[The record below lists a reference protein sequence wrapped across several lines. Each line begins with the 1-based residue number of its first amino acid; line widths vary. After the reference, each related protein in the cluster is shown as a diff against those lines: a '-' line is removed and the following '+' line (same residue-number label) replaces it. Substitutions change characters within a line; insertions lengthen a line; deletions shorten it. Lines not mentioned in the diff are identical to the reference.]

1 MTYTI
6 IRRIIIMPKLIK
18 LENLRKQNGLS
29 HQALANAVQDY
40 LRKKLL
46 DNGKSITSLDLKKAS
61 YKRTTYTM
69 LENGYVK
76 TVSDDVIEALAYVLH
91 TDFDTVKD
99 ACTLVVDNRERE
111 ELIDDINIIL
121 SYMTEEQ
128 LTALLNMLSSF
139 KRQ

>member
-1 MTYTI
+1 
-6 IRRIIIMPKLIK
+6 MPKLIK
-18 LENLRKQNGLS
+18 LENLRKQNWLS
-29 HQALANAVQDY
+29 HQALADAVQDY

-46 DNGKSITSLDLKKAS
+46 DNGKSITPLDLKKAS

-76 TVSDDVIEALAYVLH
+76 TVSDDLIEALAYVLN
-91 TDFDTVKD
+91 TDFDTVRD
-99 ACTLVVDNRERE
+99 ACTLVVDNRERD

-121 SYMTEEQ
+121 NYMTEEQ
-128 LTALLNMLSSF
+128 LTALLKLLSLF

>member
-1 MTYTI
+1 
-6 IRRIIIMPKLIK
+6 MPKLIK
-18 LENLRKQNGLS
+18 LENLRKQNNLS

-46 DNGKSITSLDLKKAS
+46 DNGKGITPLDLKKSS

-76 TVSDDVIEALAYVLH
+76 TVSDDVIEALAYVLNS
-91 TDFDTVKD
+91 DFDIVKD
-99 ACTLVVDNRERE
+99 ACTLPIDNRERE

-121 SYMTEEQ
+121 SHMTEEQ
-128 LTALLNMLSSF
+128 LTALLNMLSLF

>member
-1 MTYTI
+1 
-6 IRRIIIMPKLIK
+6 MPKLIK

-29 HQALANAVQDY
+29 HQALADAVQDY
-40 LRKKLL
+40 LRKKVL
-46 DNGKSITSLDLKKAS
+46 DNGKGITPLDLKKAS

-76 TVSDDVIEALAYVLH
+76 TVSDDVIEALAYALN

-99 ACTLVVDNRERE
+99 ACTLVIDNRERD
-111 ELIDDINIIL
+111 ELINDINIIL
-121 SYMTEEQ
+121 SHMTEEQ
-128 LTALLNMLSSF
+128 LTALLNMLALF

>member
-1 MTYTI
+1 
-6 IRRIIIMPKLIK
+6 
-18 LENLRKQNGLS
+18 
-29 HQALANAVQDY
+29 
-40 LRKKLL
+40 
-46 DNGKSITSLDLKKAS
+46 
-61 YKRTTYTM
+61 M

-76 TVSDDVIEALAYVLH
+76 TVSDDLIEALAYVLH